1 MIQSI
6 PVSIAFSASA
16 GVRIWPATPNLVSPR
31 FSSAKYSINGLSP
44 NSFSNKDIIEGIKV
58 LLSKRITMGKITKR
72 FEAEFAKFIGSKYA
86 LMVNSG
92 SSANLLATFAMVNP
106 MKKNRLKS
114 GDECLIPSLCWSTS
128 LWPIIQAGLKPKF
141 VDIDTETL
149 NISLKDL
156 EKKITKK
163 TKAIMG
169 VHILG
174 NSTNMDG
181 LMALVKKNKLYL
193 IEDTCE
199 SLGSSFNKKY
209 LGNFGDF
216 GTFSFYY
223 SHQITAGEGGMIVCN
238 DKQNYEIIH
247 SLRSH
252 GWDRGLKNNKN
263 NFNFINS
270 GFNLRPLEI
279 SAAIG
284 FNQFKRLNQF
294 KKIRFNN
301 RIKIIEKLKKS
312 KNWKGQFSFI
322 DPIKKLDPSWF
333 GLPILINK
341 RYLNKKN
348 KFLSYLNKNGIETRP
363 IISGN
368 FLNQPSIKL
377 YKLNTKKE
385 FFKAAQEVEDRG
397 FFIGIHV
404 SNITEGQL
412 KLLENKLLKINE
424 I

>member
-1 MIQSI
+1 MKKSDKK
-6 PVSIAFSASA
+6 F
-16 GVRIWPATPNLVSPR
+16 
-31 FSSAKYSINGLSP
+31 INRLIKKEKKNTKNIYPLSP
-44 NSFSNKDIIEGIKV
+44 DSFSNEDIIKGIEV
-58 LLSKRITMGKITKR
+58 LLTKKITMSQITKK
-72 FEAEFAKFIGSKYA
+72 FEKEFAKFIGSKYA

-92 SSANLLATFAMVNP
+92 SSANLLATFALINP
-106 MKKNRLKS
+106 LKKNKLNK

-128 LWPIIQAGLKPKF
+128 LWPIVQAGLIPKF
-141 VDIDTETL
+141 VDIDPKTL
-149 NISLKDL
+149 NISISDLKN
-156 EKKITKK
+156 KISKK
-163 TKAIMG
+163 TKAIMS
-169 VHILG
+169 VHVLG
-174 NSTNMDG
+174 NSTNMNE
-181 LMALVKKNKLYL
+181 LMKIVKKNKLYL

-199 SLGSSFNKKY
+199 SLGSTFNNRY

-223 SHQITAGEGGMIVCN
+223 SHQITAGEGGMLICN
-238 DKQNYEIIH
+238 DKTNYEIIH
-247 SLRSH
+247 SLRAH

-284 FNQFKRLNQF
+284 FNQFKRLNKF

-301 RIKIIEKLKKS
+301 RIKIINKLKNS
-312 KNWKGQFSFI
+312 KKWKEQFTFI
-322 DPIKKLDPSWF
+322 NPIKNLNPSWF
-333 GLPILINK
+333 GLPILINSK
-341 RYLNKKN
+341 YKKKKN
-348 KFLSYLNKNGIETRP
+348 KFLNFLNKNGIETRP

-377 YKLNTKKE
+377 YKLNKNKKL
-385 FFKAAQEVEDRG
+385 FKGSQNVEDRG

-404 SNITEGQL
+404 DPISNKKL
-412 KLLENKLLKINE
+412 NLLENKLLKISE

>member
-1 MIQSI
+1 MKKSDKK
-6 PVSIAFSASA
+6 F
-16 GVRIWPATPNLVSPR
+16 
-31 FSSAKYSINGLSP
+31 INRLIKKEKKSLKNIYPLSP
-44 NSFSNKDIIEGIKV
+44 DSFSNEDIIKGIEI
-58 LLSKRITMGKITKR
+58 LLTKKITMSEITKK
-72 FEAEFAKFIGSKYA
+72 FEKEFAKFIGSKYA

-92 SSANLLATFAMVNP
+92 SSANLLATFALINP
-106 MKKNRLKS
+106 LKRNKLNR

-128 LWPIIQAGLKPKF
+128 LWPIVQAGLIPKF
-141 VDIDTETL
+141 VDIDPKTL
-149 NISLKDL
+149 NISISDLKN
-156 EKKITKK
+156 KISKK
-163 TKAIMG
+163 TKAIMS
-169 VHILG
+169 VHVLG
-174 NSTNMDG
+174 NSTNMNE
-181 LMALVKKNKLYL
+181 LMKIVKKNKLYL

-199 SLGSSFNKKY
+199 SLGSTFNNRY

-223 SHQITAGEGGMIVCN
+223 SHQITAGEGGMLICN
-238 DKQNYEIIH
+238 DKTNYEIIH
-247 SLRSH
+247 SLRAH

-284 FNQFKRLNQF
+284 FNQFKRLNKF

-301 RIKIIEKLKKS
+301 RIKIINKLKNS
-312 KNWKGQFSFI
+312 KKWKEQFTFI
-322 DPIKKLDPSWF
+322 NPIKNLNPSWF
-333 GLPILINK
+333 GLPILINSK
-341 RYLNKKN
+341 YKKKKN
-348 KFLSYLNKNGIETRP
+348 KFLNFLNKNGIETRP

-377 YKLNTKKE
+377 YKLNKNKKL
-385 FFKAAQEVEDRG
+385 FKGSQNVEDRG

-404 SNITEGQL
+404 DPISNKKL
-412 KLLENKLLKINE
+412 NLLENKLLKISE

>member
-1 MIQSI
+1 MIDKKFI
-6 PVSIAFSASA
+6 TKNIMK
-16 GVRIWPATPNLVSPR
+16 T
-31 FSSAKYSINGLSP
+31 SAKKFIIKLIKKEQKSSKNTYLLSP
-44 NSFSNKDIIEGIKV
+44 DSFSDEDIIKGIEV
-58 LLSKRITMGKITKR
+58 LLTKKITMSTITKK
-72 FEAEFAKFIGSKYA
+72 FEKEFAKFIGSKYA

-92 SSANLLATFAMVNP
+92 SSANLLATFALINP
-106 MKKNRLKS
+106 LKKKRLKK

-128 LWPIIQAGLKPKF
+128 LWPIIQAGLVPKF
-141 VDIDTETL
+141 VDIDPLTL
-149 NISLKDL
+149 NISIPDLK
-156 EKKITKK
+156 KKISKK

-174 NSTNMDG
+174 NSTNMDE
-181 LMALVKKNKLYL
+181 LMSVVKKNKLYL

-199 SLGSSFNKKY
+199 SLGSTFDKKY

-238 DKQNYEIIH
+238 DKKNYEIIH

-270 GFNLRPLEI
+270 GFNLRPLEV

-284 FNQFKRLNQF
+284 FNQLKRLNQF
-294 KKIRFNN
+294 KKTRFNN
-301 RIKIIEKLKKS
+301 RIKIIKKLKSS
-312 KNWKGQFSFI
+312 KKWENQFSFI
-322 DPIKKLDPSWF
+322 DPIKKLGPSWF
-333 GLPILINK
+333 GLPILINGNYK
-341 RYLNKKN
+341 KDKKKFLAFLNK
-348 KFLSYLNKNGIETRP
+348 SGIETRP

-368 FLNQPSIKL
+368 FLNQPSVKL
-377 YKLNTKKE
+377 YKLNQNNE
-385 FFKAAQEVEDRG
+385 LFKGAQEVEDRG

-404 SNITEGQL
+404 DPISSEKLN
-412 KLLENKLLKINE
+412 LLENKLLKIGE

>member
-1 MIQSI
+1 MKKLDKK
-6 PVSIAFSASA
+6 F
-16 GVRIWPATPNLVSPR
+16 
-31 FSSAKYSINGLSP
+31 INRLIKKEKKNTKNIYPLSP
-44 NSFSNKDIIEGIKV
+44 DSFSNEDIIKGIEV
-58 LLSKRITMGKITKR
+58 LLTKKITMSQITKK
-72 FEAEFAKFIGSKYA
+72 FEKEFAKFIGSKYA

-92 SSANLLATFAMVNP
+92 SSANLLATFALINP
-106 MKKNRLKS
+106 LKKNKLNK

-128 LWPIIQAGLKPKF
+128 LWPIVQAGLIPKF
-141 VDIDTETL
+141 VDIDPKTL
-149 NISLKDL
+149 NISISDLKN
-156 EKKITKK
+156 KINKK
-163 TKAIMG
+163 TKAIMS
-169 VHILG
+169 VHVLG
-174 NSTNMDG
+174 NSTNMNE
-181 LMALVKKNKLYL
+181 LMKIVKKNKLYL

-199 SLGSSFNKKY
+199 SLGSTFNNRY

-223 SHQITAGEGGMIVCN
+223 SHQITAGEGGMLICN
-238 DKQNYEIIH
+238 DKTNYEIIH
-247 SLRSH
+247 SLRAH

-284 FNQFKRLNQF
+284 FNQFKRLNKF

-301 RIKIIEKLKKS
+301 RIKIINKLKNS
-312 KNWKGQFSFI
+312 KKWKEQFTFI
-322 DPIKKLDPSWF
+322 NPIKNLNPSWF
-333 GLPILINK
+333 GLPILINIK
-341 RYLNKKN
+341 YKKKKN
-348 KFLSYLNKNGIETRP
+348 KFLNFLNKNGIETRP

-377 YKLNTKKE
+377 YKLNKNKKL
-385 FFKAAQEVEDRG
+385 FKGSQYVEERG

-404 SNITEGQL
+404 DPISNKKL
-412 KLLENKLLKINE
+412 NLLENKLLKISE

>member
-1 MIQSI
+1 MKKSDKK
-6 PVSIAFSASA
+6 F
-16 GVRIWPATPNLVSPR
+16 
-31 FSSAKYSINGLSP
+31 INRLIKKEKKSLKNIYPLSP
-44 NSFSNKDIIEGIKV
+44 DSFSNEDIIKGIEI
-58 LLSKRITMGKITKR
+58 LLTKKITMSEITKK
-72 FEAEFAKFIGSKYA
+72 FEKEFAKFIGSKYA

-92 SSANLLATFAMVNP
+92 SSANLLATFALINP
-106 MKKNRLKS
+106 LKRNKLNR

-128 LWPIIQAGLKPKF
+128 LWPIVQAGLIPKF
-141 VDIDTETL
+141 VDIDPKTL
-149 NISLKDL
+149 NISISDLKN
-156 EKKITKK
+156 KISKK
-163 TKAIMG
+163 TKAIMS
-169 VHILG
+169 VHVLG
-174 NSTNMDG
+174 NSTNMNE
-181 LMALVKKNKLYL
+181 LMKIVKKNKLYL

-199 SLGSSFNKKY
+199 SLGSTFNNRY

-223 SHQITAGEGGMIVCN
+223 SHQITAGEGGMLICN
-238 DKQNYEIIH
+238 DKTNYEIIH
-247 SLRSH
+247 SLRAH

-284 FNQFKRLNQF
+284 FNQFKRLNKF

-301 RIKIIEKLKKS
+301 RIKIINKLKNS
-312 KNWKGQFSFI
+312 KKWKEQFTFI
-322 DPIKKLDPSWF
+322 NPIKNLNPSWF
-333 GLPILINK
+333 GLPILINSK
-341 RYLNKKN
+341 YKKKKN
-348 KFLSYLNKNGIETRP
+348 KFLNFLNKNGIETRP

-377 YKLNTKKE
+377 YKLNKNKKL
-385 FFKAAQEVEDRG
+385 FKGSQNVEDRG

-404 SNITEGQL
+404 DPISNKKL
-412 KLLENKLLKINE
+412 NLLENKLLKISK

>member
-1 MIQSI
+1 MKPSEKIILQKLI
-6 PVSIAFSASA
+6 KKEQK
-16 GVRIWPATPNLVSPR
+16 NLKDTYP
-31 FSSAKYSINGLSP
+31 LSP
-44 NSFSNKDIIEGIKV
+44 NSFSDEDIIKGIEV
-58 LLSKRITMGKITKR
+58 LLTKNITMSSITKK
-72 FEAEFAKFIGSKYA
+72 FEKEFAKYIGSKYA

-92 SSANLLATFAMVNP
+92 SSANLLATFALVNP
-106 MKKNRLKS
+106 LKKRKLKK

-128 LWPIIQAGLKPKF
+128 LWPIVQAGLIPKF
-141 VDIDTETL
+141 VDIDPLTL
-149 NISLKDL
+149 NISIDDLK
-156 EKKITKK
+156 KKINKK

-174 NSTNMDG
+174 NSTNMDE
-181 LMALVKKNKLYL
+181 LMKIVKKNKLYL
-193 IEDTCE
+193 IEDSCE
-199 SLGSSFNKKY
+199 SLGSTFNKRY

-216 GTFSFYY
+216 GTYSFYY
-223 SHQITAGEGGMIVCN
+223 SHQITAGEGGMIICN
-238 DKQNYEIIH
+238 DKKNYEIVH
-247 SLRSH
+247 ALRAH
-252 GWDRGLKNNKN
+252 GWDRGLKKNNKN

-301 RIKIIEKLKKS
+301 RVKIINKLQKS
-312 KNWKGQFSFI
+312 VNWKDQFSFI

-333 GLPILINK
+333 GLPILINEK
-341 RYLNKKN
+341 LKKKKD
-348 KFLSYLNKNGIETRP
+348 KFLTFLNKNGIETRP

-377 YKLNTKKE
+377 YKLNKKKE
-385 FFKAAQEVEDRG
+385 LFKNSQNVEERG

-404 SNITEGQL
+404 EPISNKKL
-412 KLLENKLLKINE
+412 NLLENKLLKINE

>member
-1 MIQSI
+1 MNLKEQNYLTKLIRKQSKKSTNKKI
-6 PVSIAFSASA
+6 SYA
-16 GVRIWPATPNLVSPR
+16 
-31 FSSAKYSINGLSP
+31 LSP
-44 NSFSNKDIIEGIKV
+44 NSFSNKDIIEGVKI
-58 LLSKRITMGKITKR
+58 LLSKRITMGEITKK
-72 FEAEFAKFIGSKYA
+72 FEKEFAKFIGSKYA

-92 SSANLLATFAMVNP
+92 SSANLLATFALVNP
-106 MKKNRLKS
+106 IKKNRLKS

-128 LWPIIQAGLKPKF
+128 LWPIVQAGLKPKF
-141 VDIDTETL
+141 VDIDPKTL
-149 NISLKDL
+149 NISLPDL
-156 EKKITKK
+156 KKKITKK

-174 NSTNMDG
+174 NSTDMDE
-181 LMALVKKNKLYL
+181 LMDLVKKNKLYL

-199 SLGSSFNKKY
+199 SLGSSFKKKY

-216 GTFSFYY
+216 GTYSFYY
-223 SHQITAGEGGMIVCN
+223 SHQITAGEGGMIICN
-238 DKQNYEIIH
+238 NKQNYEIIH

-252 GWDRGLKNNKN
+252 GWDRGLVSNKN

-284 FNQFKRLNQF
+284 FNQFKKLNQF
-294 KKIRFNN
+294 KKIRSYN
-301 RIKIIEKLKKS
+301 RIKIIENLKKS
-312 KNWKGQFSFI
+312 KNWKNQFSFI

-341 RYLNKKN
+341 KYLNKKN

-377 YKLNTKKE
+377 YKLNSKKE
-385 FFKAAQEVEDRG
+385 KFKGAQEIEDRG

-404 SNITEGQL
+404 NKITEKEL
-412 KLLENKLLKINE
+412 KLLENKLLKIDE

>member
-1 MIQSI
+1 MKKL
-6 PVSIAFSASA
+6 
-16 GVRIWPATPNLVSPR
+16 NL
-31 FSSAKYSINGLSP
+31 INMNNKNLNFLNKLIDNNKKKEKNIYQLSP

-72 FEAEFAKFIGSKYA
+72 FEKEFAKFIGSKYA

-141 VDIDTETL
+141 VDVDPETL

-156 EKKITKK
+156 EKKINKK
-163 TKAIMG
+163 TKAIVL
-169 VHILG
+169 VHVLG
-174 NSTNMDG
+174 NSVNM
-181 LMALVKKNKLYL
+181 KKLKRIINKYKIKL
-193 IEDTCE
+193 IEDACE
-199 SLGSSFNKKY
+199 SLGSKFERKY
-209 LGNFGDF
+209 LGSFGEF
-216 GTFSFYY
+216 GTYSFYY

-238 DKQNYEIIH
+238 DKNNYKIIH

-252 GWDRGLKNNKN
+252 GWDRGLNNKKN

-270 GFNLRPLEI
+270 GFNLRPTEVG
-279 SAAIG
+279 AAIG
-284 FNQFKRLNQF
+284 YYLFKRLNYLKKARSQNR
-294 KKIRFNN
+294 KKIINK
-301 RIKIIEKLKKS
+301 IKSSKKW
-312 KNWKGQFSFI
+312 KNQFTFI
-322 DPIKKLDPSWF
+322 DSIKNLKPSWF

-348 KFLSYLNKNGIETRP
+348 KFLSYLNKNGVETRP

-377 YKLNTKKE
+377 YKLNSKKE
-385 FFKAAQEVEDRG
+385 FFKGAQEIENRG

-404 SNITEGQL
+404 NKITERQL
-412 KLLENKLLKINE
+412 KLLENKLLKIDE